1 MEQLGVTLEG
11 FSFFEIFPQQNAVSL
26 LKNGKQT
33 VENKAMN
40 ISMHVLSRNFFVD
53 NLPILIA
60 PSSLASKLQPPTH
73 KSDVG
78 QTLNKYNFK
87 KMYFLF

>member
-11 FSFFEIFPQQNAVSL
+11 FSFFEIFLQQNAVSL

-40 ISMHVLSRNFFVD
+40 IIASLGLLRVWISYFSLRD
-53 NLPILIA
+53 NSNI
-60 PSSLASKLQPPTH
+60 K
-73 KSDVG
+73 
-78 QTLNKYNFK
+78 TLKD
-87 KMYFLF
+87 L

>member
-11 FSFFEIFPQQNAVSL
+11 FSFFEIFLQQNAVSL

-40 ISMHVLSRNFFVD
+40 ISMRMCFHANFFVD
-53 NLPILIA
+53 ILPILIA

-78 QTLNKYNFK
+78 QTLNKYNF
-87 KMYFLF
+87 